1 MCVFVFICICVRV
14 ICVYVC
20 IGVLRSEGH
29 EHCTPGVVQC
39 RVTNQAISFIII
51 RSGLPHRTL
60 LTRPHYKRYLI
71 LLCFPHLLLYFFQIA
86 IVALLVG
93 GDEFAIRN

>member
-1 MCVFVFICICVRV
+1 MCVFVFVCICVRV
-14 ICVYVC
+14 IFVYVC

-60 LTRPHYKRYLI
+60 LTRPHYKHYFI
-71 LLCFPHLLLYFFQIA
+71 LLCLLHLLLYFFQIA
-86 IVALLVG
+86 IVALLIG
-93 GDEFAIRN
+93 GGGFAIRN

>member
-1 MCVFVFICICVRV
+1 MCVFVFVCICVRV

-60 LTRPHYKRYLI
+60 LTRPHYKRYIILI
-71 LLCFPHLLLYFFQIA
+71 LIPIFCPTSCKL
-86 IVALLVG
+86 
-93 GDEFAIRN
+93 